1 MQAAVKE
8 DPQYALAWA
17 MLGELYL
24 DDKAMEFQKIENPIE
39 EGLQYARRAVSID
52 PNCQHGYMALAWIY
66 LFHHNRQA
74 SLKAADQAMAINPNS
89 ADVVGA
95 MGFVYVCAGEFEKGF
110 ELLNDSI
117 EHNPFCPWWYHYW
130 ICLLFFAQKR
140 I

>member
-1 MQAAVKE
+1 MRWPGPCWENYTWMTKQWNFSKV
-8 DPQYALAWA
+8 
-17 MLGELYL
+17 
-24 DDKAMEFQKIENPIE
+24 ENPIE
-39 EGLQYARRAVSID
+39 EGLKCARLAVSID

-89 ADVVGA
+89 GDIVGA

-110 ELLNDSI
+110 ELLKDSVQ
-117 EHNPFCPWWYHYW
+117 HNPFCPWWFNHRV
-130 ICLLFFAQKR
+130 CVLLFAQER